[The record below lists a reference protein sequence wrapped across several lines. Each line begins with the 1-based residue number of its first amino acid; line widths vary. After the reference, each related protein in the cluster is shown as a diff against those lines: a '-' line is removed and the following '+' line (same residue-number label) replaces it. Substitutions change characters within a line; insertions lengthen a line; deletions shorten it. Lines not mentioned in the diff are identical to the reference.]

1 MCVVWYEIV
10 MMYVCVCVCV
20 CCTLTSSRSVSFFFF
35 LVFLDC
41 FHIRSNIYLLRLDY
55 AFVSFCQRSETLSGL
70 VVVVVVVAI

>member
-1 MCVVWYEIV
+1 MCL
-10 MMYVCVCVCV
+10 CVCV
-20 CCTLTSSRSVSFFFF
+20 LHFDLFKVSFLFF
-35 LVFLDC
+35 LVFLDR